1 MVAVKTDFTGR
12 DGFNWWVGEV
22 EDILDPSQLGRV
34 KVRVL
39 GWYTSNKTDKDGNS
53 AHTQELP
60 RELLPWAT
68 VLLPTDKPQT
78 KNAGTTTELQ
88 VGSNVLG
95 FFLDGEEGQLPC
107 VMGAF
112 RSFKHAERRNSDDPS
127 GSERDTPNQLGRT
140 TIADPEIG
148 NQLATNTPQQK
159 AVNNQFA
166 LGGHPFAKVQGQTP
180 GSAEGGEEVA
190 RGAVSKGEVDTPA
203 NVYTNPIKLSGMPG
217 GIADGTTGPA
227 NKGFQLDMK
236 RMLSD
241 IGVQVCC
248 LAKDSDTGSF
258 MSAISGRVVE
268 GKAIL
273 NQLSNVTNYVT
284 NAVSG
289 MLAPLKELA
298 ARLIQQAID
307 TILKLISNMVP
318 VVVVTAI
325 GAILEIIFAMFC
337 KPTPQWVSVMK
348 NIMGFITSY
357 LNKVFDNI
365 MDFIGEMESK
375 ILNWVEN
382 AMSGIQNQICKALNG
397 INSAADKILS
407 AISMAKGIADLASG
421 IQSIFSID
429 FTKLD
434 FQSLLSILKAIL
446 AMILGNKG
454 CDRTSRKPRSQAW
467 VPLLGTTQCDPED
480 TPGVSGPGG
489 GDYSNC
495 PPPSGSNAPG
505 LTQNS
510 GGTAETGS
518 FFDDFYKNIN
528 PFLMETQTSLNG
540 TRILNDATPGKEK
553 FVVSGP
559 GGVTYFQDKRGNEH
573 LNTPGNWTA
582 IYGGDL
588 VHDTKGNHVHTV
600 EGDYHLKVMGD
611 FHIEVSGSM
620 NTHVSNGPG
629 AQASDANGGFS
640 SGSTWGDQKPLQNAG
655 ESAKFTAADY
665 KDLDPEDGFE
675 ALEAA
680 GGSAATG
687 VQQMQAVLQD
697 KLAKRAKPQ
706 FDVEVGERESKSV
719 HTVAGDHDCNYQ
731 GDWTVQA
738 NKFNFTAIS
747 AINMKAQNY
756 NVEAGAINNTAHGE
770 IINEANWI
778 TSFLNCGRFDIIG
791 IFQFMPVITGQYSI
805 VKGSIVDVTMDL
817 PFPGA
822 SPPAQVRLSL
832 GQSMP
837 TAMADIVTGASA
849 GGHMTLVA
857 SPTGGIGEVVTAGKG
872 AIINQCTS
880 GIISY
885 GVGVGF
891 SAFGTAL
898 GATQIYGLPVMLN

>member
-241 IGVQVCC
+241 IGVQVGG

-600 EGDYHLKVMGD
+600 EGDYHLKVC
-611 FHIEVSGSM
+611 
-620 NTHVSNGPG
+620 
-629 AQASDANGGFS
+629 
-640 SGSTWGDQKPLQNAG
+640 LL
-655 ESAKFTAADY
+655 Y
-665 KDLDPEDGFE
+665 
-675 ALEAA
+675 
-680 GGSAATG
+680 
-687 VQQMQAVLQD
+687 
-697 KLAKRAKPQ
+697 
-706 FDVEVGERESKSV
+706 
-719 HTVAGDHDCNYQ
+719 
-731 GDWTVQA
+731 
-738 NKFNFTAIS
+738 
-747 AINMKAQNY
+747 
-756 NVEAGAINNTAHGE
+756 
-770 IINEANWI
+770 
-778 TSFLNCGRFDIIG
+778 TS
-791 IFQFMPVITGQYSI
+791 P
-805 VKGSIVDVTMDL
+805 
-817 PFPGA
+817 
-822 SPPAQVRLSL
+822 SPRDR
-832 GQSMP
+832 G
-837 TAMADIVTGASA
+837 
-849 GGHMTLVA
+849 
-857 SPTGGIGEVVTAGKG
+857 
-872 AIINQCTS
+872 
-880 GIISY
+880 
-885 GVGVGF
+885 
-891 SAFGTAL
+891 
-898 GATQIYGLPVMLN
+898 

>member
-241 IGVQVCC
+241 IGVQVGG

-756 NVEAGAINNTAHGE
+756 NVEAGAINNCLLY
-770 IINEANWI
+770 
-778 TSFLNCGRFDIIG
+778 TSD
-791 IFQFMPVITGQYSI
+791 
-805 VKGSIVDVTMDL
+805 
-817 PFPGA
+817 A
-822 SPPAQVRLSL
+822 
-832 GQSMP
+832 
-837 TAMADIVTGASA
+837 AD
-849 GGHMTLVA
+849 
-857 SPTGGIGEVVTAGKG
+857 E
-872 AIINQCTS
+872 
-880 GIISY
+880 
-885 GVGVGF
+885 
-891 SAFGTAL
+891 
-898 GATQIYGLPVMLN
+898 